1 MKQLYLNLAIWAISS
16 CTIALSAQT
25 PADNNHTLH
34 MSMYGKNQFEKP
46 LKAMIKPQ
54 MPVVRNSEAQMHLPA
69 VSDASLR
76 ATAEAMKLDSIIS
89 YDNND
94 ALVYKTTYSYNE
106 IGKVSEQLTYSR
118 SSSDWELSRRNVLEY
133 DAKGNNTTESE
144 FYHDGSEWILNYK
157 RISEYNNNN
166 NKLKEYNI
174 YYMDDEITNQYYY
187 EYNTFG
193 SITKI
198 EQSRLRNDV
207 LTVTDKSKYEYDS
220 ENRQTHSE
228 TQTLN
233 ENGKWYYTDFKN
245 YKYNSQGWQL
255 LYETFA
261 WNASQE
267 KLFLIEG
274 QYNEYNDKGKI
285 VYNEIKYWNGSEYER
300 NMNKQAYDE
309 NGKITRYESLQDNQS
324 VYRHTIETFA
334 YTADDLSSTSYK
346 KDTLIWKDDESKDI
360 SYTSSDYKYNEIGQ
374 AVSSE
379 TFNVDPETNRRVAK
393 VASSETAYDSK
404 YRTVSLIQNYYDNG
418 ILSSGYKS
426 QYDYIDDNDNYI
438 YSYYYLDDEGKDWI
452 LSYKTKH
459 EYKDMENGGYYYLDS
474 SWNDETKEWEASSGY
489 KTIYEGDND
498 NYTQMEYSW
507 SKDAGGW
514 VQTYGY
520 RYAYERDGEN
530 LTQIDAYYDTDNNQ
544 WYVNYSYKKEVTEEN
559 PKVCKIYFLPENDIE
574 NWEFMGSEHYYYS
587 ESTVANEA
595 IQTVDSRIYTRPGTI
610 HIDMEGVADLWI
622 YTANGACCYH
632 SKVSGSTDVSNLQG
646 GIYFVVLQS
655 ESGVKKAKVLVK

>member
-1 MKQLYLNLAIWAISS
+1 
-16 CTIALSAQT
+16 
-25 PADNNHTLH
+25 
-34 MSMYGKNQFEKP
+34 
-46 LKAMIKPQ
+46 
-54 MPVVRNSEAQMHLPA
+54 
-69 VSDASLR
+69 
-76 ATAEAMKLDSIIS
+76 
-89 YDNND
+89 
-94 ALVYKTTYSYNE
+94 
-106 IGKVSEQLTYSR
+106 
-118 SSSDWELSRRNVLEY
+118 
-133 DAKGNNTTESE
+133 
-144 FYHDGSEWILNYK
+144 
-157 RISEYNNNN
+157 
-166 NKLKEYNI
+166 
-174 YYMDDEITNQYYY
+174 
-187 EYNTFG
+187 
-193 SITKI
+193 
-198 EQSRLRNDV
+198 
-207 LTVTDKSKYEYDS
+207 
-220 ENRQTHSE
+220 
-228 TQTLN
+228 
-233 ENGKWYYTDFKN
+233 
-245 YKYNSQGWQL
+245 
-255 LYETFA
+255 
-261 WNASQE
+261 
-267 KLFLIEG
+267 
-274 QYNEYNDKGKI
+274 
-285 VYNEIKYWNGSEYER
+285 
-300 NMNKQAYDE
+300 MNKQAYDE
-309 NGKITRYESLQDNQS
+309 NGKTTRYESLQDNQS
-324 VYRHTIETFA
+324 VYRHSIETFA

-379 TFNVDPETNRRVAK
+379 TFNIDPETNRRVAK

-426 QYDYIDDNDNYI
+426 QYDYID
-438 YSYYYLDDEGKDWI
+438 
-452 LSYKTKH
+452 
-459 EYKDMENGGYYYLDS
+459 
-474 SWNDETKEWEASSGY
+474 
-489 KTIYEGDND
+489 DND

-574 NWEFMGSEHYYYS
+574 NWEFMGSDYYYYS